1 MKAAI
6 VYDSGTHTTK
16 KMKSWA
22 DVFVAYFQRGIKRNI
37 VPRLGIEIEHF
48 IVSHDTKTAVPY
60 DGKNGV
66 REILCRLMAHYPNA
80 TVLMEEDLLLGFLTE
95 DFTVTLEP
103 AGQIEISIVPT
114 ESIACIADIYADF
127 CRILQKELSPHNYDL
142 MTVYN
147 ESMDPL

>member
-1 MKAAI
+1 MI
-6 VYDSGTHTTK
+6 QEHIRLK

-37 VPRLGIEIEHF
+37 VPRLGIEI
-48 IVSHDTKTAVPY
+48 
-60 DGKNGV
+60 
-66 REILCRLMAHYPNA
+66 
-80 TVLMEEDLLLGFLTE
+80 
-95 DFTVTLEP
+95 
-103 AGQIEISIVPT
+103 SIAPT